1 MAAFASLHAT
11 YRVVTPMFLGDA
23 EKSASCLSVA
33 SFRGILRF
41 WWRARAYP
49 RLLQAY
55 NVDAARALKKL
66 AAAEARLFGSAG
78 VGESCGQSLMRL
90 ALVDSSLGT
99 PIDAGCVLNE
109 TGTAV
114 SADTSTDPKED
125 FVGRGARYLGYGV
138 INAFTTWRKCGRD
151 YCLDAKGHRIPKEK
165 GGQLL
170 RSCFPAG
177 GSFTIAL
184 KVRPLARKEGETDEE
199 FDKRTRERCAD
210 FEDVLATLKLIGLVG
225 GLGARSRRGWGS
237 LALVELTGTLAGK
250 AVPAWLP
257 PGTDKAYRE
266 RLRELLPLPFTAST
280 EPMPFT
286 VFSATSRV
294 EIVKH
299 GTSAVPLL
307 SELGDAF
314 LCYRGWKR
322 PAGEGNFRHDHDGFK
337 PPNGGRWAVPA
348 GALDGAYPSKAMQ
361 HPMRVAFGLPHNYAK
376 WLRVEGERHDR
387 RASPLFFHIHPLGRG
402 FIGVIAFLPA
412 RFLPEIR
419 ENGVVRPASIKI
431 VKVDNNTKKE
441 QDTLIDE
448 NVDYGVVAR
457 FLDGFTDTS
466 GQQHE
471 YFSPRTRKAIL
482 P

>member
-1 MAAFASLHAT
+1 MAAFASCHAT
-11 YRVVTPMFLGDA
+11 YSVVTPLFLGDA
-23 EKSASCLSVA
+23 EKSASGFSVA
-33 SFRGILRF
+33 SFRGVLRF

-49 RLLQAY
+49 RLLQTCS
-55 NVDAARALKKL
+55 VDAACALKKL

-99 PIDAGCVLNE
+99 PIDAGRVLNE
-109 TGTAV
+109 TGTTA

-125 FVGRGARYLGYGV
+125 VVGRGARYLGYGV
-138 INAFTTWRKCGRD
+138 INAFTTWRKRGRD
-151 YCLDAKGHRIPKEK
+151 YCLDAKGNRIPKEK

-177 GSFTIAL
+177 GSFTLAL
-184 KVRPLARKEGETDEE
+184 KVRPLTRKEGEADEE
-199 FDKRTRERCAD
+199 FDKRRRAQRAD
-210 FEDVLATLKLIGLVG
+210 VEDVLATLKLIGLVG

-250 AVPAWLP
+250 AVPAWSP
-257 PGTDKAYRE
+257 PGTDDAYRDL
-266 RLRELLPLPFTAST
+266 LRKLLPLPFSAST

-286 VFSATSRV
+286 VFSAASRV

-314 LCYRGWKR
+314 LRYRGWKR

-337 PPNGGRWAVPA
+337 PPNSGRWAVPR
-348 GALDGAYPSKAMQ
+348 GALDGACPTKPMQ

-376 WLRVEGERHDR
+376 CLKVEGERHDR
-387 RASPLFFHIHPLGRG
+387 RASPLLFHVHPLGHG

-431 VKVDNNTKKE
+431 VKVDNNTKEEKG
-441 QDTLIDE
+441 TLIDE
-448 NVDYGVVAR
+448 NVDYGVVER
-457 FLDGFTDTS
+457 FLDGFTDS
-466 GQQHE
+466 RGQTHE
-471 YFSPRTRKAIL
+471 YFSPYTRKAIL